1 MTTMMTDAQRKL
13 YESSKMWGKK
23 HPETNLKRAKLT
35 AKAVPSDVHTILEV
49 GSGDGL
55 VIKSLRKAGHDPFAL
70 DISQSALQYVQI
82 SKLIQATASQL
93 PFPSNS
99 FDLVLACELL
109 EHLPISLYLDVLD
122 EIERVAKRNIIIT
135 VPYQEK
141 LEWNYARC
149 PACGCIF
156 NGSYHVRSFREKDIK
171 SLLKKFKC
179 ASLKG
184 IVNVLHPDRTISL
197 ELFIRHRL
205 AREYLYS
212 GPSITCPVCLSTVD
226 KRPKRNW
233 IGWIASGMRYFY
245 RMIYRKK
252 IPLWYLAVYEKQ

>member
-1 MTTMMTDAQRKL
+1 MMTDAQRKL
-13 YESSKMWGKK
+13 YETSKMWGKK
-23 HPETNLKRAKLT
+23 RPETVSERARLT
-35 AKAVPSDVHTILEV
+35 AKAVPTDAHTVLEV

-55 VIKSLRKAGHDPFAL
+55 IIKALRKAGHDPVAL
-70 DISQSALQYVQI
+70 DISQSALKHIQG
-82 SKLIQATASQL
+82 SKLVQATGNRL
-93 PFPSNS
+93 PFPANS

-109 EHLPISLYLDVLD
+109 EHLPISIYHDVLK
-122 EIERVAKRNIIIT
+122 EIARVTKRYIIIT

-149 PACGCIF
+149 PVCGCIF
-156 NGSYHVRSFREKDIK
+156 NGAYHVRSFGERDVKFLFKKIECIN
-171 SLLKKFKC
+171 LKR
-179 ASLKG
+179 
-184 IVNVLHPDRTISL
+184 IVKLPHPDRTISL

-226 KRPKRNW
+226 KRPRRNW
-233 IGWIASGMRYFY
+233 IGWIASGMRNFY

>member
-1 MTTMMTDAQRKL
+1 MMINAERTL
-13 YESSKMWGKK
+13 YENPKMYGKK
-23 HPETNLKRAKLT
+23 RPETVSGRARLT
-35 AKAVPSDVHTILEV
+35 AKAVPSDTHTILEV

-55 VIKSLRKAGHDPFAL
+55 IIKALRKAGHDPVAL
-70 DISQSALQYVQI
+70 DISQSALKYIQG
-82 SKLIQATASQL
+82 SKLVQATGNQL

-122 EIERVAKRNIIIT
+122 EIARVTKRYVIIT
-135 VPYQEK
+135 VPYREK

-171 SLLKKFKC
+171 SLFKKFKC

-197 ELFIRHRL
+197 ELFIRHKL
-205 AREYLYS
+205 AAEYLYY
-212 GPSITCPVCLSTVD
+212 GPSIICPVCLSTVD

-252 IPLWYLAVYEKQ
+252 IPLWYLAVYEKY

>member
-1 MTTMMTDAQRKL
+1 MMTDAQRKL

-23 HPETNLKRAKLT
+23 RPETVSERARLT
-35 AKAVPSDVHTILEV
+35 AKAVPSDAHTILEV

-55 VIKSLRKAGHDPFAL
+55 VIKSLRKAGHDPVAL
-70 DISQSALQYVQI
+70 DISQSALKHVQG
-82 SKLIQATASQL
+82 SKLVQATGNQL

-109 EHLPISLYLDVLD
+109 EHLPISIYQDVLD
-122 EIERVAKRNIIIT
+122 EIARVTKRYIIIT
-135 VPYQEK
+135 VPYKEK

-156 NGSYHVRSFREKDIK
+156 NGAYHVRSFREKDIK
-171 SLLKKFKC
+171 SLFKKFKC
-179 ASLKG
+179 AILKG

-226 KRPKRNW
+226 KRPRRNW
-233 IGWIASGMRYFY
+233 IGWIASGMRNFY
-245 RMIYRKK
+245 RMIYKKK
-252 IPLWYLAVYEKQ
+252 IPLWYLAVYEKY

>member
-1 MTTMMTDAQRKL
+1 MTTEAQRKF
-13 YESSKMWGKK
+13 YENSKMWGKK
-23 HPETNLKRAKLT
+23 RPETVLERARLT
-35 AKAVPSDVHTILEV
+35 AKAVPSDAHRVLEV

-55 VIKSLRKAGHDPFAL
+55 IIKALRKAGHDPVAL
-70 DISQSALQYVQI
+70 DISQSALKHIQS
-82 SKLIQATASQL
+82 SKLVQATGNQL

-109 EHLPISLYLDVLD
+109 EHLPVSIYQDVLD
-122 EIERVAKRNIIIT
+122 EIARVTKRYIIIT

-149 PACGCIF
+149 PVCGCIF
-156 NGSYHVRSFREKDIK
+156 NGAYHVRSFGERDM
-171 SLLKKFKC
+171 KFLFRKIEC
-179 ASLKG
+179 INLKG
-184 IVNVLHPDRTISL
+184 IVKLPHPDRTISL

-205 AREYLYS
+205 AREYLYT

-226 KRPKRNW
+226 KRPRRNW
-233 IGWIASGMRYFY
+233 IGWIASGMRNFY

>member
-1 MTTMMTDAQRKL
+1 MMINAERTL
-13 YESSKMWGKK
+13 YENPKMYGKK
-23 HPETNLKRAKLT
+23 RPETVSERARLT
-35 AKAVPSDVHTILEV
+35 AKAVPSDAHTILEV

-55 VIKSLRKAGHDPFAL
+55 IIKALRKAGHDPVAL
-70 DISQSALQYVQI
+70 DISQSALQYIQG

-156 NGSYHVRSFREKDIK
+156 NGAYHVRPFREKDIK
-171 SLLKKFKC
+171 SLFKKFKC

-197 ELFIRHRL
+197 ELFIRHKL
-205 AREYLYS
+205 ATEYLYY
-212 GPSITCPVCLSTVD
+212 GPSITCPVCLFTVE
-226 KRPKRNW
+226 KRPRRNW
-233 IGWIASGMRYFY
+233 IGRIASVVRYFY

-252 IPLWYLAVYEKQ
+252 TPLWYLAVYEKQ